1 MWNQE
6 TSGDAEGKEKWL
18 SRGEEGDSGGSGHK
32 PWDGNRK
39 ALVRIGGVRSLGLFI
54 TKWPT
59 GIFSCVS
66 YSLPGLAAYP
76 IEGGI
81 LDIIMF
87 PTVFCVAHCP
97 WTEERGQDV

>member
-1 MWNQE
+1 MQKIKR
-6 TSGDAEGKEKWL
+6 SGSAEG
-18 SRGEEGDSGGSGHK
+18 RRVTQVGAGHK

-39 ALVRIGGVRSLGLFI
+39 ALVRIGGVRSLELFI

-76 IEGGI
+76 IEGGV